1 MKKFVTIVCTLAIG
15 GALAFAQAPAGDKKP
30 AEKAAATDTKADTKA
45 KKHKH
50 HKAKKAKKSSS
61 DSSTTGTSTPK

>member
-1 MKKFVTIVCTLAIG
+1 MKKFVTIVCALALS
-15 GALAFAQAPAGDKKP
+15 GALAFAQTGGDKKP
-30 AEKAAATDTKADTKA
+30 ADKAATTDTKTDTKA

-50 HKAKKAKKSSS
+50 HKAKKAKKGS

>member
-1 MKKFVTIVCTLAIG
+1 MKKFVTIVCTLALS
-15 GALAFAQAPAGDKKP
+15 GALAFAQASGDKPKTDSKP
-30 AEKAAATDTKADTKA
+30 ADAPKTETKA

-50 HKAKKAKKSSS
+50 HKAKKAKKGST

>member
-1 MKKFVTIVCTLAIG
+1 MKKFVTIVCTLALS
-15 GALAFAQAPAGDKKP
+15 GALAFAQAGGDKPKTDSKP
-30 AEKAAATDTKADTKA
+30 ADAPKTETKA

-50 HKAKKAKKSSS
+50 HKSAKKAKKGS

>member
-1 MKKFVTIVCTLAIG
+1 MKKFVTIVCTLALG
-15 GALAFAQAPAGDKKP
+15 GALAFAQADKPK
-30 AEKAAATDTKADTKA
+30 TDTKPADAPKTETKA

-50 HKAKKAKKSSS
+50 HKAKKAKKGS